1 MPIISE
7 RTGISFAPL
16 LCNIDASMMILTPKA
31 EHLLDNVSTAV
42 LVFGT
47 DFRLTFINTAG
58 EHLLSVSRRM
68 VRGQSARN
76 ILPASEDFAGILERT
91 IVNGHPYTQWG
102 VELGLQN
109 DGVITVGCIV
119 TPLMEEDKCVEIIV
133 ELIDAHS
140 FTRVMREESVTALH
154 EAASKSLRG
163 MAHEIKNPLGGLRG
177 AAQLLER
184 ELDNQDLKEYTR
196 IIISEADRLRN
207 LVDRMLGPNGETR
220 ISQVNIHEILEYVQD
235 ITRAEGEGRPV
246 VSRDYDPSLPDTIGD
261 RDHLIQAFLNIVRNA
276 VEAVDGMDDPRIW
289 IRTRVKRKCTIR
301 QKQYKLAALVE
312 IMDNGPGIPAGIE
325 SEIFYPLITGRA
337 EGTGLGLSIAQS
349 LMQKHGGS
357 IDYERSGDRTIFRI
371 LLPLSREDD

>member
-1 MPIISE
+1 M
-7 RTGISFAPL
+7 
-16 LCNIDASMMILTPKA
+16 
-31 EHLLDNVSTAV
+31 LDNVSTAV

-47 DFRLTFINTAG
+47 DLRLRFINAAG

-68 VRGQSARN
+68 VRGQTAGS
-76 ILPASEDFAGILERT
+76 ILPATEDFTGILKRT
-91 IVNGHPYTQWG
+91 IANRHPYTQWG
-102 VELGLQN
+102 VELALQN
-109 DGVITVGCIV
+109 DMITVGCIV
-119 TPLMEEDKCVEIIV
+119 TPILEEEKCSEVIV

-184 ELDNQDLKEYTR
+184 ELDDRELKEYTR

-207 LVDRMLGPNGETR
+207 LVDRMLGPDGETR
-220 ISQVNIHEILEYVQD
+220 MSRVNIHEILEYVRD
-235 ITRAEGEGRPV
+235 LIRAESDEGPAIT
-246 VSRDYDPSLPDTIGD
+246 RDYDPSLPDTVGD
-261 RDHLIQAFLNIVRNA
+261 REHLIQVFLNIVRNA
-276 VEAVDGMDDPRIW
+276 VEAVRNVDDPQIW
-289 IRTRVKRKCTIR
+289 IRTRVKRMCTIR
-301 QKQYKLAALVE
+301 QKQYKLVALVE
-312 IMDNGPGIPAGIE
+312 IMDNGAGIPEEIE

-357 IDYERSGDRTIFRI
+357 IDYERCGDRTVFRI

>member
-1 MPIISE
+1 MPSISE
-7 RTGISFAPL
+7 QRGISFAPL
-16 LCNIDASMMILTPKA
+16 LCNIDASMTISPTKA
-31 EHLLDNVSTAV
+31 VQLLDNLNTAI
-42 LVFGT
+42 LVF
-47 DFRLTFINTAG
+47 DADLQLTFINTSG

-68 VRGQSARN
+68 TRGLNARN
-76 ILPASEDFAGILERT
+76 ILPESEDLADILERT
-91 IVNGHPYTQWG
+91 IANKHPYTQWG
-102 VELGLQN
+102 VELGLQS
-109 DGVITVGCIV
+109 DSVITVGCIV
-119 TPLMEEDKCVEIIV
+119 TPLMEEEKCSEVIV

-140 FTRVMREESVTALH
+140 FTRVMKEESVTALH

-184 ELDNQDLKEYTR
+184 ELVDEDLKEYTR

-207 LVDRMLGPNGETR
+207 LVDRMLGPNGEAHVSR
-220 ISQVNIHEILEYVQD
+220 LNIHEILEYVQD
-235 ITRAEGEGRPV
+235 IIRAEGDGGPAI
-246 VSRDYDPSLPDTIGD
+246 SRDYDPSLPDTVGD
-261 RDHLIQAFLNIVRNA
+261 REHLIQAFLNIVRNA
-276 VEAVDGMDDPRIW
+276 VEAVENVSEPHIW
-289 IRTRVKRKCTIR
+289 IRTRVKRMCTIR

-312 IMDNGPGIPAGIE
+312 VMDNGPGIPAGIE

-357 IDYERSGDRTIFRI
+357 IDYERSGDRTVFRI